1 MTTHSSAVRGH
12 ARSRSSALAA
22 LDPRLSTFLR
32 TACFSALS
40 LASILILAA
49 CSSEPLTPSLP
60 DATPAAVTPVTAT
73 VPVTPAALVLGNV
86 NAPAGYTTLADNRFD
101 KKPTWP
107 RANTGTVGSWWSYVA
122 TNPNLTLMTDASAPV
137 SAGSVIRSRFPTGMV
152 AGVAPVN
159 MGGWIGPATMNYR
172 KLYFSMWIK
181 IEGSSFENQKVGTK
195 AGFFGVGNPKSSL
208 NELTFFLD
216 NGLAVQRLQ
225 SSFLVQFRQQNILQ
239 TDGSTARNL
248 TQNGNRTPLMTAGS
262 WHHWEARMAVN
273 SMGSANG
280 IFQMW
285 IDGTQT
291 HNYTNVI
298 YITPTAPYGFNS
310 WKWNPTW
317 GGSGGTRTRADY
329 IDIDQV
335 FISGTP

>member
-1 MTTHSSAVRGH
+1 MTSHFSAVRGH
-12 ARSRSSALAA
+12 ARSRSSALSAFD
-22 LDPRLSTFLR
+22 LRLSAFLR

-60 DATPAAVTPVTAT
+60 DATTSAVTPVTAT
-73 VPVTPAALVLGNV
+73 VPTTPAALVLGNV

-101 KKPTWP
+101 KKPLWP
-107 RANTGTVGSWWSYVA
+107 RAATGTVGSWWSYVA
-122 TNPNLTLMTDASAPV
+122 TNPNLTLMNDASAPV
-137 SAGSVIRSRFPTGMV
+137 SAGSVIRTRFPIGML
-152 AGVAPVN
+152 AGVAPVA

-181 IEGSSFENQKVGTK
+181 IEGSSFENQKTLTK
-195 AGFFGVGNPKSSL
+195 AGFFGVGNPKSGQS
-208 NELTFFLD
+208 ELFFGLD

-225 SSFLVQFRQQNILQ
+225 SDFEVKFLQQNIPQ
-239 TDGSTARNL
+239 PNGWTSRNL
-248 TQNGNRTPLMTAGS
+248 NQNVSRTHLMTAGS
-262 WHHWEARMAVN
+262 WHHWEATMAVN
-273 SMGSANG
+273 TMGSANG
-280 IFQMW
+280 TFKMW

-291 HNYTNVI
+291 HDYSNVV
-298 YITPTAPYGFNS
+298 YITPGAPYGFNS

-317 GGSGGTRTRADY
+317 GGSGGVRTRADY

-335 FISGTP
+335 YISGTP